1 MITAVHT
8 LLYAEDPDA
17 ARAFLRD
24 VLRLP
29 YADTG
34 GGWLIFKSGP
44 SEMGVHPASWE
55 HEGHSG
61 ATDQRFD
68 VSLMCDD
75 LAATMAD
82 LESRGA
88 EFDGEVQ
95 DEQWGRTVS
104 LKVPGAGTMMLFE
117 PTYDP
122 PATAGPQHA

>member
-8 LLYAEDPDA
+8 LLYAEDVDA

-29 YADTG
+29 YSDTG
-34 GGWLIFKSGP
+34 GGWLIFRSGP

-55 HEGHSG
+55 HEGRSG

-104 LKVPGAGTMMLFE
+104 LKVPGAGTIMLFE

-122 PATAGPQHA
+122 PATAGP